1 VLLGPPLSGVRG
13 LSCRPARAAEGPAGS
28 RWRLPAVGH
37 CAAWVKPAESYGKAG
52 WSAPNGEQEH
62 VNVALT
68 SVFGNAFRDAAGGK
82 AWITSV
88 TKPVFLERNHRHPRR
103 SGSASARTRGR
114 GCRRDPGVHHLL
126 GGPPG
131 RSRRQEG
138 TACLRGGC
146 HALVMPAFSFS
157 ITWLI
162 VKLAGRCEGGNS
174 TNDWA
179 IWAT

>member
-1 VLLGPPLSGVRG
+1 MLLGPPLSGVRG

-37 CAAWVKPAESYGKAG
+37 CAAWVKPTESYGKAG

-88 TKPVFLERNHRHPRR
+88 TKPSSSNATIDIPVDQALHPL
-103 SGSASARTRGR
+103 ARGAGGAGATP
-114 GCRRDPGVHHLL
+114 GCIINSEAPLAEVADRKAQPV
-126 GGPPG
+126 
-131 RSRRQEG
+131 
-138 TACLRGGC
+138 CGGC